1 MRQAA
6 SAFGALAAA
15 QVERI
20 DALSLQVLER
30 VGVQVDH
37 ASIRATLAARGAR
50 VEEATQRVHLSED
63 VLRELLADAP
73 ADVAFGCRGG
83 RATDTVGARNGGS
96 VRWPGNAL
104 YLLESDQRR
113 ALTTADFVRLTRLVD
128 RLDHV
133 HGMVGVS
140 VGDFP
145 PDVRAFCTLR
155 LMAEHTGKHLRP
167 VITSLSGVDATLE
180 MADVLRGHADTPPV
194 SFGYS
199 VISPLRWT
207 ETALHLL
214 ERTSG
219 RGLPFMLN
227 AEPLAGGTSPVTLA
241 GSLAQAHAETLSG
254 IAIAQALEPGR
265 PCLYNAGFAH
275 TLDMKSAVALGGSPE
290 VVLMATASAD
300 LARRWNLPCSSWVS
314 TEAMTEDAQAATEKS
329 MGLLMHAQAGVN
341 LIWGMGQLESQMSI
355 SLEQL
360 VIDDEIAAQVDRL
373 QHGIVIDDEHLAA
386 EILLAHPE
394 ERGQLLGHDHT
405 LRWFRQELG
414 ELPLANRTQRER
426 WEAAGAPN
434 LRQRAAD
441 RVAELLREPGTPYL
455 SEHEAAELLRIEQC
469 WRRQLDA

>member
-1 MRQAA
+1 
-6 SAFGALAAA
+6 
-15 QVERI
+15 
-20 DALSLQVLER
+20 
-30 VGVQVDH
+30 
-37 ASIRATLAARGAR
+37 
-50 VEEATQRVHLSED
+50 
-63 VLRELLADAP
+63 
-73 ADVAFGCRGG
+73 
-83 RATDTVGARNGGS
+83 
-96 VRWPGNAL
+96 
-104 YLLESDQRR
+104 
-113 ALTTADFVRLTRLVD
+113 
-128 RLDHV
+128 
-133 HGMVGVS
+133 
-140 VGDFP
+140 
-145 PDVRAFCTLR
+145 
-155 LMAEHTGKHLRP
+155 
-167 VITSLSGVDATLE
+167 
-180 MADVLRGHADTPPV
+180 
-194 SFGYS
+194 
-199 VISPLRWT
+199 
-207 ETALHLL
+207 
-214 ERTSG
+214 
-219 RGLPFMLN
+219 
-227 AEPLAGGTSPVTLA
+227 
-241 GSLAQAHAETLSG
+241 
-254 IAIAQALEPGR
+254 
-265 PCLYNAGFAH
+265 
-275 TLDMKSAVALGGSPE
+275 
-290 VVLMATASAD
+290 MATASAD